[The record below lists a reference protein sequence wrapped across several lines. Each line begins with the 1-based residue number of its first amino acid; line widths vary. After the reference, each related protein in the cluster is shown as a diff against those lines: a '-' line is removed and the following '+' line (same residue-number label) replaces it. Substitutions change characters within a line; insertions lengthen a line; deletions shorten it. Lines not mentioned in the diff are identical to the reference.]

1 VECVGVGADDLV
13 LDFGA
18 GYGRLTEQLAQ
29 RASRV
34 IAVEIDARL
43 ASSSVGA
50 ARSGSQAY

>member
-1 VECVGVGADDLV
+1 MGADDLV

-18 GYGRLTEQLAQ
+18 GYGWLTEQLAQ